1 MDLIKNSPEVS
12 LRMAGGK
19 DYPTKG
25 RIAAV
30 SGIVTEGT
38 GAVTVRADFDN
49 PDRLLRG
56 GGSATVSVP
65 TKRNGCVVTPQG
77 ATYELQNKTFAYK
90 MVDGKPQSS

>member
-1 MDLIKNSPEVS
+1 
-12 LRMAGGK
+12 MAGGK

-30 SGIVTEGT
+30 SRIVTEGT
-38 GAVTVRADFDN
+38 GAITVRADFDN
-49 PDRLLRG
+49 RDRRLRG
-56 GGSATVSVP
+56 GGCATVSVP
-65 TKRNGCVVTPQG
+65 TKRNGCIVTPQG

>member
-1 MDLIKNSPEVS
+1 
-12 LRMAGGK
+12 MAGGK

-65 TKRNGCVVTPQG
+65 PQAQWLHSDSTGCNIRTSEQD
-77 ATYELQNKTFAYK
+77 LCL
-90 MVDGKPQSS
+90 